1 MRRVVFSWFV
11 VLGTGLVLS
20 TLPLRLS
27 SQESP
32 IADQPAGALAGSTLP
47 EAPLPQPSVATSSDP
62 AQQTPGQQAAQPP
75 NAGAQSTPAPNGQA
89 PSTPDPN
96 AQAPNATP
104 GAGAGQSSSTSQAPA
119 DQTAPQKSQREL
131 ADEQLKQQE
140 KQRVMGVM
148 ATFNTTR
155 DPNAVPL
162 TPGQKFKLFFK
173 SASDPW
179 PFLLAGVVSSLD
191 QASNSPP
198 EWGQGWGPYAQRFG
212 SAYSDYFIG
221 NFIGNAVLPS
231 LLHEDPR
238 YFQKGKGKVI
248 NRILWAA
255 GSSFWCKR
263 DNGGWG
269 PNWGN
274 VGGNF
279 IGTAIARL
287 YYPPSERNVK
297 DTLTDGLTVTIEGM
311 PGAELIEF
319 WPDMVR
325 AHRRKQAEKLAKQE
339 AAQNPKAAT
348 DQQSTQDKKPQPDQ
362 TQPDQ
367 K

>member
-1 MRRVVFSWFV
+1 M
-11 VLGTGLVLS
+11 G
-20 TLPLRLS
+20 
-27 SQESP
+27 
-32 IADQPAGALAGSTLP
+32 DQPSGTLAGSMLP
-47 EAPLPQPSVATSSDP
+47 EAPLPLPQPGVANSGDP
-62 AQQTPGQQAAQPP
+62 AQPISGQQTAPAPS
-75 NAGAQSTPAPNGQA
+75 AGAQSAPAPNGQA
-89 PSTPDPN
+89 PN
-96 AQAPNATP
+96 AAPA
-104 GAGAGQSSSTSQAPA
+104 AGAGQSSSASGAQSSSTSQTPA
-119 DQTAPQKSQREL
+119 DQTAAQKSQKEI

-179 PFLLAGVVSSLD
+179 PFLLAGVVSSFD

-221 NFIGNAVLPS
+221 NFFGNAVLPS

-269 PNWGN
+269 PNWAN

-279 IGTAIARL
+279 IGTSIARL

-325 AHRRKQAEKLAKQE
+325 AHNRKKAEKLAREE

-348 DQQSTQDKKPQPDQ
+348 DQQATQEKKPQPDQ
-362 TQPDQ
+362 